1 VTRYVENIPGNNP
14 RIAVAEANVT
24 ANLRQETRFQPD
36 CGAAGYKKKRKSR
49 RANPFVVQKHAAS
62 RLHYDFRLEVAGTLK
77 SWAVPRG
84 IPFRKGERHLAVQVE
99 DHPIEYADF
108 EGVIPEG
115 EYGGGTV
122 MVWDLGTYDLLGAK
136 AEKELASGKLR
147 FVLHGQKLAGEWAL
161 VRMHGGEDDQW
172 LLIKSGEDARPVS
185 KKMDNASALSGRT
198 MRQIAADSQ

>member
-1 VTRYVENIPGNNP
+1 MSLQTCARK
-14 RIAVAEANVT
+14 RDFSRTAEPPAI
-24 ANLRQETRFQPD
+24 
-36 CGAAGYKKKRKSR
+36 KKRKSR
-49 RANPFVVQKHAAS
+49 RANRFVVQKHAAS

-161 VRMHGGEDDQW
+161 VRRHGGEDDQW

>member
-1 VTRYVENIPGNNP
+1 MSLQTYARK
-14 RIAVAEANVT
+14 RDFSRTAE
-24 ANLRQETRFQPD
+24 P
-36 CGAAGYKKKRKSR
+36 AAIKKRKGR
-49 RANPFVVQKHAAS
+49 RANRFVVQKHAAS
-62 RLHYDFRLEVAGTLK
+62 RMHYDFRLEVAGTLK

-108 EGVIPEG
+108 EGVIPAG

-136 AEKELASGKLR
+136 AKKELASGKLR

-172 LLIKSGEDARPVS
+172 LLVKSGEDARPVS

-198 MRQIAADSQ
+198 MRQIGASEDQKTAPPPAVSNSRKEIDKK

>member
-1 VTRYVENIPGNNP
+1 MSLQTYARK
-14 RIAVAEANVT
+14 RDFSRTAEPPAI
-24 ANLRQETRFQPD
+24 
-36 CGAAGYKKKRKSR
+36 KKRKSR
-49 RANPFVVQKHAAS
+49 RANRFVVQKHAAS

-84 IPFRKGERHLAVQVE
+84 IPIRKGERHLAVQVE

-172 LLIKSGEDARPVS
+172 LLIKSGEDGRPVS